1 MRHTPDTK
9 AAVITDYLKGVSL
22 KDLQAHY
29 KVGVTT
35 IWRWIRASEYSLR
48 VPRMTP
54 ADRAKLVEEFKFGTS
69 VSELARRHGWNS
81 KSVERALQL
90 EGAKVR
96 TGALKVVPDTGSESP
111 NAPALHPA
119 TASENSG
126 NS

>member
-22 KDLQAHY
+22 KNLQAHY
-29 KVGVTT
+29 EVGVTT

-54 ADRAKLVEEFKFGTS
+54 ADRAKLVEEFKAGTS
-69 VSELARRHGWNS
+69 VSELARRHGWNP

-96 TGALKVVPDTGSESP
+96 TGALKTTANAGSASP
-111 NAPALHPA
+111 ATPALHPA
-119 TASENSG
+119 APSEDSG